1 MKSGRLLTRLYKPL
15 LLGAI
20 WGLGIVGLPDL
31 SWAYLPR
38 YVHVTLG
45 LPWFAYL
52 FFLLGVLVPVFL
64 YLGISWYFKRELEQ
78 TGHGKGPRDEDSEE

>member
-1 MKSGRLLTRLYKPL
+1 MWIPEK
-15 LLGAI
+15 
-20 WGLGIVGLPDL
+20 

-52 FFLLGVLVPVFL
+52 VFLMGVLVPVFL
-64 YLGISWYFKRELEQ
+64 YLGVAWYFKRDLEKA
-78 TGHGKGPRDEDSEE
+78 GPGKGSRDEDTEE